1 MTSNPLLVDQ
11 SPLAPCIVNC
21 GIVPNKQDMQRLL
34 ADLDRVQYVHSQNG
48 LVLSQ
53 GEGYVQ
59 EVFAD
64 PQRAT
69 MVANRTLYLNV
80 LSFDYLELFPDAEG
94 ETSFRLVRGDGQLS
108 IVPLSS
114 PLEEHVEQTLSA
126 SALEAAVADALS
138 SNWDAYPEDGDQ
150 LSF

>member
-1 MTSNPLLVDQ
+1 MTSNPLRVDQ

-34 ADLDRVQYVHSQNG
+34 ADLDRVNYVHIHNDRI
-48 LVLSQ
+48 LSQ
-53 GEGYVQ
+53 GEGYIQ

-64 PQRAT
+64 AQRAT
-69 MVANRTLYLNV
+69 LVANRTLYLNV
-80 LSFDYLELFPDAEG
+80 QSFDYIELQQTADDQA
-94 ETSFRLVRGDGQLS
+94 SFVLVRGDVQLCLT
-108 IVPLSS
+108 PLSS
-114 PLEEHVEQTLSA
+114 PLEDATEQALSA

-138 SNWDAYPEDGDQ
+138 SNWDYSDDGDQ

>member
-34 ADLDRVQYVHSQNG
+34 ADLDRVNYVHLHNG
-48 LVLSQ
+48 RTLSQ
-53 GEGYVQ
+53 GEGYIQ

-69 MVANRTLYLNV
+69 LVANHTLYLNV
-80 LSFDYLELFPDAEG
+80 LSFDYIELQQNADD
-94 ETSFRLVRGDGQLS
+94 ETSFLLVRGDGQLCLT
-108 IVPLSS
+108 PLSS
-114 PLEEHVEQTLSA
+114 PLEE
-126 SALEAAVADALS
+126 VAGQA
-138 SNWDAYPEDGDQ
+138 
-150 LSF
+150 